1 MAANLSRLKSTQY
14 LLICRAGLAVSAE
27 TEAAS
32 EELKRDMLQEFKD
45 AVAKFSISDD
55 LKGYPTDILMRS
67 KNFIAR
73 VCKKAKN
80 FAKFAKKYK
89 VQKNTLS
96 GRGLFSSIFFSF
108 IERRPS

>member
-45 AVAKFSISDD
+45 AVAKFSLSDD
-55 LKGYPTDILMRS
+55 LKGYPTDIQMRS

-73 VCKKAKN
+73 ICK
-80 FAKFAKKYK
+80 
-89 VQKNTLS
+89 
-96 GRGLFSSIFFSF
+96 IFFHIDF
-108 IERRPS
+108 FCFLWPDLIGRVNYEFRGFMFLETRILGHL